1 MILNGAKV
9 REIPVSDVGTI
20 AVTYNVVASAVE
32 VIEGNSVTYNIYTT
46 GVADQTLYWTN
57 SGTTVAADFTDNQNS
72 GSFTLTSG
80 FGTFTRT
87 LVNEIVEEGPE
98 TIIIQIRTGS
108 TGGTIVVTANTVTVV
123 DPPPPTY
130 AVSPDVTEIGEGS
143 SVTYTITTTNV
154 PDGTTLYWTNSGT
167 TNAMDFSDGINSGSF
182 TITSGVGTV
191 VRTLNADLLL
201 ESTETIILQIRTG
214 STSGTIVATAATV
227 DVLDAPVGEESYLT
241 PGSYTWTAP
250 SRVTS
255 VSVVCVGGGGGPAA
269 NSNGATGGGGGGL
282 GWKNNIAV
290 TPGSG
295 YTVVVG
301 AGGTRVTSGTAPAGG
316 QSRFISA
323 LTVSGNGGG
332 GGITAGAAGGAGGT
346 WVGDGGG
353 NGGAGGSRN
362 GSTTQ
367 AGGGGGAGGYSG
379 NGGAGGNGTTNNSTA
394 GSGGGGGGGG
404 GCGTVD
410 TGGSGGG
417 VGLFGEGANGAAGA
431 STSQDGRGG
440 FGGSGGTDAFSA
452 STSTTGVNVYG
463 AAPNQSAPG
472 LRGGGGSGSDNP
484 GTAEQANGGNG
495 GVRIIWGP
503 GRAFPSTNAGN
514 VAAYPIIADIAT
526 TVFSSSSTSINLP
539 AAIASGDLLLAAFSL
554 DEDTRSVNTPSGW
567 TLLLNQ
573 AGVNDAGSNDNRM
586 MIFYRVANGTEG
598 TTLAVTLPTSSR
610 TAVWTG
616 RITGAATG
624 TAPEATGSG
633 STAGGTTTPN
643 PPSETASWG
652 SANNLW
658 LVIGGFRAPDGSGPT
673 VSSFPTNYVINQ
685 SVTSYTNNRVTVA
698 VAARNLTLATDDP
711 GTFTISATS
720 STATATVVV
729 RPA

>member
-1 MILNGAKV
+1 MNISGIPA
-9 REIPVSDVGTI
+9 REILVSDSGGI

-32 VIEGNSVTYNIYTT
+32 VIEGNSVTYNVYTT
-46 GVADQTLYWTN
+46 GVANQTLYWTN

-87 LVNEIVEEGPE
+87 LVDDGTFEGIE
-98 TIIIQIRTGS
+98 TIVIQIRTGS
-108 TGGTIVVTANTVTVV
+108 TGGTIQVTANTVFVV
-123 DPPPPTY
+123 DILPPTY
-130 AVSPDVTEIGEGS
+130 SVKPNVTEIAEGE
-143 SVTYTITTTNV
+143 SVTYTITTTNI
-154 PDGTTLYWTNSGT
+154 PNGTTLYWTNSGT
-167 TNAMDFSDGINSGSF
+167 TNATDFSDAANNGSF
-182 TITSGVGTV
+182 TITNGSGTV
-191 VRTLNADLLL
+191 VRTLNADLTI
-201 ESTETIILQIRTG
+201 ESTETIILDIRTV
-214 STSGTIVATAATV
+214 STGGTIVATAPTV
-227 DVLDAPVGEESYLT
+227 SVLDAPVGQEEYLT

-250 SRVTS
+250 ARVTS

-290 TPGSG
+290 TPGTG

-323 LTVSGNGGG
+323 ATVSGNGGG

-362 GSTTQ
+362 GSTAQ

-417 VGLFGEGANGAAGA
+417 VGLLGQGSNGAAGA
-431 STSQDGRGG
+431 STTSDGRGG
-440 FGGSGGTDAFSA
+440 FGGSGGTNAFSA
-452 STSTTGVNVYG
+452 STSTTAVNVYG
-463 AAPNQSAPG
+463 IAPNQSAPG

-503 GRAFPSTNAGN
+503 GRSFPSTNTGN
-514 VAAYPIIADIAT
+514 I
-526 TVFSSSSTSINLP
+526 
-539 AAIASGDLLLAAFSL
+539 
-554 DEDTRSVNTPSGW
+554 
-567 TLLLNQ
+567 
-573 AGVNDAGSNDNRM
+573 
-586 MIFYRVANGTEG
+586 
-598 TTLAVTLPTSSR
+598 
-610 TAVWTG
+610 
-616 RITGAATG
+616 
-624 TAPEATGSG
+624 
-633 STAGGTTTPN
+633 
-643 PPSETASWG
+643 
-652 SANNLW
+652 
-658 LVIGGFRAPDGSGPT
+658 
-673 VSSFPTNYVINQ
+673 
-685 SVTSYTNNRVTVA
+685 
-698 VAARNLTLATDDP
+698 
-711 GTFTISATS
+711 
-720 STATATVVV
+720 
-729 RPA
+729 